1 MKNNSLVGESI
12 ISILLVGLLLLCWN
26 PGKSIWMPS
35 MGMSM
40 VLLIL
45 VIVFMV
51 FAAFVWKERARDERE
66 EQHRLVSGRVSFL
79 CGALMLLIGIVAESY
94 RGTPDPWLLAALG
107 SMVIAKLSTRVYGQ
121 IKW

>member
-1 MKNNSLVGESI
+1 
-12 ISILLVGLLLLCWN
+12 
-26 PGKSIWMPS
+26 